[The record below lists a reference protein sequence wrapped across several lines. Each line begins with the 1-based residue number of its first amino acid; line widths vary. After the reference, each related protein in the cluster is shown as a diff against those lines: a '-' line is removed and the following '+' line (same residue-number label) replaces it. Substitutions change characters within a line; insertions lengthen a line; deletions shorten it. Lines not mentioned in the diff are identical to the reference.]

1 MAKEVKFKQ
10 EDLEKVQSLQQEYL
24 RITNL
29 FGQMKITQLNIEK
42 QEQDLMNELDKVRE
56 SEQTVLNDITE
67 KYGPGQLDPTTGTF
81 TPIEEPKDEKK

>member
-42 QEQDLMNELDKVRE
+42 QEQDLMDELAKVRE

-67 KYGPGQLDPTTGTF
+67 KYGPGQLDPSTGTF
-81 TPIEEPKDEKK
+81 TPVDSPEEAKK

>member
-81 TPIEEPKDEKK
+81 TPIEGPKDEKK